1 MKAMNICFF
10 SDDYLPAKTGTG
22 VSVAMM
28 AKELVSRGHNVVVLT
43 TRRRHQPKFESIDG
57 VQIYRFFS
65 IPVFGFYQAMAT
77 PGQIQKIMARHQ
89 IEVAHFHYLSLL
101 SLFGSL
107 VARKMG
113 VRQVFTHHMT
123 VDHLTQPWL
132 MKPLKPLFVTMIR
145 RFCSGMDLAT
155 APSQNFVTLNK
166 EGSPVP
172 LFFISNPMPFKFQ
185 ISPAPTQTPMPAH
198 AADEFTLLYAG
209 RLDQEKN
216 VSFLIRAVALA
227 AKTQPNIRLLIA
239 GTGREEQ
246 KLRRLADRLGVQN
259 KVTFLGWVE
268 HKVLAEY
275 YRRSHAFVLP
285 SKVETQAIV
294 VLEAMT
300 FGKPIIMADSI
311 VTATEF
317 ISEGE
322 NGIIVKANDDRSL
335 ANAISHLAS
344 HPEEVKEMGERSRE
358 RVSSADLSVDK
369 VVEKFERLYEIQ

>member
-1 MKAMNICFF
+1 MNICFF
-10 SDDYLPAKTGTG
+10 SDDYIPAKTGTG

-28 AKELVSRGHNVVVLT
+28 AKELVKRGHKVVVLT
-43 TRRRHQPKFESIDG
+43 TRRRNQPKYESIDG
-57 VQIYRFFS
+57 VQIYRLFS
-65 IPVFGFYQAMAT
+65 IPLFGFYQALAT
-77 PGQIQKIMARHQ
+77 PGRIQKIMALHQ

-107 VARKMG
+107 VARRMG

-132 MKPLKPLFVTMIR
+132 MKPLKPLFKAMIR

-172 LFFISNPMPFKFQ
+172 LFFISNPMPYKFQ
-185 ISPAPTQTPMPAH
+185 ISPVQTPAPA
-198 AADEFTLLYAG
+198 ASETTDDFTLLYAG

-227 AKTQPNIRLLIA
+227 AKVQPNVKLIIA

-246 KLRRLADRLGVQN
+246 KLRRLVDRLGIHD

-268 HKVLAEY
+268 HKVLAEF
-275 YRRSHAFVLP
+275 YRQSQAFVLP

-317 ISEGE
+317 ITEGE
-322 NGIIVKANDDRSL
+322 NGIIVKGNDDKSL
-335 ANAISHLAS
+335 ANAICYLAR
-344 HPEEVKEMGERSRE
+344 HPEEAQEMGERSRE
-358 RVSSADLSVDK
+358 RVSSADLTVDK
-369 VVEKFERLYEIQ
+369 VVEKFERLYEVQ